1 MIETLENQPPT
12 IVHDRLETSLNAAAR
27 ALGDEQQADGHWVYE
42 LEADATIPAEYVLL
56 RHYLGEP
63 VDAALEAKIATYLR
77 RRQSPEHH
85 GWPLYHDGAFDVSA
99 TIKAYYALKIIGDTP
114 DAPHMARARAA
125 VLAAGGAEAGNVF
138 TRIQLALF
146 GAGPWGVVPTIPP
159 ELILAPR
166 WFPVHLSR
174 MSYWART
181 VVVPLLVLCALKPR
195 ARNALGVRVDELYS
209 GQPAKLSSQADHV
222 HRGWRLFFDALDVVL
237 KRGDG
242 WWPKRLRDKAIRAC
256 EQWVTQRLNGQ
267 DGLGAIYPAMANSVM
282 MYDALGYAPDHPHR
296 ATARDSVERLLVIKD
311 DEVYCQPCVSPV
323 WDTALAAHAML
334 EVGSEDALA
343 RANRALDWLRPRQV
357 LDVVGDWADPRP
369 DVRPGGWAFQYNNDY
384 YPDLDDTAVV
394 VMAMDRAAGLSD
406 GGNGEA
412 IARAREWVDGLQCED
427 GGWAAFDA
435 DNTSFY
441 LNNLPFADHGAL
453 LDPPTA
459 DVSARCVSMLAQLGE
474 GADAPRMKVA
484 LAWLERAQEPEGSW
498 FGRWGVNYIYGTWS
512 VLCALGRAG
521 IARDHAMVA
530 RAVDWLKAIQ
540 NPDGGWGESCDSYAL
555 DRRGHEPAP
564 STASQTAWALLGLM
578 AVGEAKSPEVAGGI
592 EWLMTHQEAD
602 GMWGQELY
610 TGGGFPRVFYLR
622 YHGYPR
628 YFPVWALARYRNLSR
643 ANTDRPAWG
652 M

>member
-1 MIETLENQPPT
+1 MIETLEHPAAL
-12 IVHDRLETSLNAAAR
+12 IRDRLDESLEAATR
-27 ALGDEQQADGHWVYE
+27 ALGAEQQADGHWVYE
-42 LEADATIPAEYVLL
+42 LEADVTIPAEYILL
-56 RHYLGEP
+56 RHFLGEP

-77 RRQSPEHH
+77 RRQSPVHH
-85 GWPLYHDGAFDVSA
+85 GWPLYHDGGFDVSA
-99 TIKAYYALKIIGDTP
+99 TIKAYFALKMIGDPP

-146 GAGPWGVVPTIPP
+146 GAGPWAVVPTIPP

-195 ARNALGVRVDELYS
+195 ARNPLGFRVDELYS
-209 GQPAKLSSQADHV
+209 GRPARLSSQADHV
-222 HRGWRLFFDALDVVL
+222 HKGWQLFFDALDVVL

-242 WWPKRLRDKAIRAC
+242 WWPKRLRAKAIQRC

-282 MYDALGYAPDHPHR
+282 MYHALGCPPDHPDF
-296 ATARDSVERLLVIKD
+296 AAARDSVERLLIVKG

-334 EVGSEDALA
+334 EVGSQDALG

-357 LDVVGDWADPRP
+357 LDVAGDWADRRP
-369 DVRPGGWAFQYNNDY
+369 DVRPGGWAFQYDNDY

-394 VMAMDRAAGLSD
+394 VMAMDRAAGISD
-406 GGNGEA
+406 GGNSEA
-412 IARAREWVDGLQCED
+412 IARAREWVDGLQCGD
-427 GGWAAFDA
+427 GGWGAFDA

-459 DVSARCVSMLAQLGE
+459 DVSARCVAMLAQLGE
-474 GADAPRMKVA
+474 GADAPRMKAA

-521 IARDHAMVA
+521 VAREHPMVA
-530 RAVDWLKAIQ
+530 RAVDWLVAIQ

-555 DRRGHEPAP
+555 DRTGHEAAP

-578 AVGEAKSPEVAGGI
+578 AVGETKSSQVARGI
-592 EWLMTHQEAD
+592 DWLMAHQEGD

-628 YFPVWALARYRNLSR
+628 YFPLWALARYRNLSR